1 MNKLIINR
9 NCGFF
14 SDFLTTLAGIM
25 YFKDNN
31 QKFYV
36 EWYNH
41 MYCDFP
47 NENLYDKYFNQ
58 PYELETISSIFTD
71 TTPYGYY
78 FPEAIRSGLDDLT
91 ILNNLKSPSQTLIDL
106 NLTNTEIFNRIDK
119 NYFKG
124 LKTLGVQRR
133 GTDHS
138 IHGVLLSDETILS
151 NINEEFKTNSYDKVF
166 LMTDDNNSLNFFKQE
181 LGNTLIHTNSTRGD
195 SQVGLHFSNL
205 PNKTKLAEE
214 VITDSV
220 LLSLTDFKL
229 VTRSNVSTFS
239 LIYNLNENFRYMD
252 KHIHYS

>member
-1 MNKLIINR
+1 
-9 NCGFF
+9 
-14 SDFLTTLAGIM
+14 
-25 YFKDNN
+25 
-31 QKFYV
+31 
-36 EWYNH
+36 
-41 MYCDFP
+41 
-47 NENLYDKYFNQ
+47 
-58 PYELETISSIFTD
+58 
-71 TTPYGYY
+71 
-78 FPEAIRSGLDDLT
+78 
-91 ILNNLKSPSQTLIDL
+91 
-106 NLTNTEIFNRIDK
+106 
-119 NYFKG
+119 
-124 LKTLGVQRR
+124 
-133 GTDHS
+133 
-138 IHGVLLSDETILS
+138 LLSDETILS